1 MKKILMM
8 VALVAMTVS
17 ASAQSLDG
25 NWQAEKKMGIAV
37 LTYNLAFKGNQMS
50 QSLMAKAD
58 KEIGIITFSFA
69 APAQNYTPGKTLD
82 FALDASKVEAKI
94 TDIKY
99 NDEAKAEF
107 KNNPAL
113 EKTFR
118 QFEQEDLDEKK
129 ELTINQAMLSGKCTI
144 ANQTAQSFELKD
156 GKGETYKFKKV
167 K

>member
-1 MKKILMM
+1 MKKIFAIL
-8 VALVAMTVS
+8 ALAAMTLT

-25 NWQAEKKMGIAV
+25 NWQVEKKMGTAV
-37 LTYNLAFKGNQMS
+37 LNYILTFKGNQVS
-50 QSLMAKAD
+50 QSLVAKAD

-69 APAQNYTPGKTLD
+69 APAQNYAPGKTLD

-94 TDIKY
+94 KDIKY

-129 ELTINQAMLSGKCTI
+129 ELTINQVMFNGKCTI